1 MSNLKICTRCVMD
14 ETVPDIFFD
23 KNGVCNLCT
32 AAIKKINDEVFT
44 GDIGRQ
50 KLENLAEEATDTT
63 NRNVII
69 KKVKL
74 NSTILKEFRIMKLIH
89 EIKGPGSKGKKQKII
104 PITDI
109 VIVVNI
115 IKVFNFFIKF

>member
-50 KLENLAEEATDTT
+50 KLESHFLSYIFLNHNSCWNTPTRPLVKKRK
-63 NRNVII
+63 NR
-69 KKVKL
+69 
-74 NSTILKEFRIMKLIH
+74 
-89 EIKGPGSKGKKQKII
+89 
-104 PITDI
+104 
-109 VIVVNI
+109 VNE
-115 IKVFNFFIKF
+115 